1 MSPSPPPSTIDALR
15 AQWIHLYS
23 ERLPE
28 LACSKDPIQ
37 PSWPVHVDHCF
48 GRIVLDAVVGEGKV
62 PWMQNLKGPA
72 VKNMNE
78 EQLRSCVELG
88 EKIAEGK
95 VDLVQLDEQS
105 LRARGKEKGGGRRAG
120 GGTAGQKRKAELDFK
135 DEEDAS
141 SRQTTKKQKSSRNS
155 NTPRAS
161 TSKPPQPKQTT
172 LRPPT
177 PPRSPAPIPPRIHT
191 KITTSSTLTPF
202 RKRVLLALCQVPSGH
217 YTTYAAIATHLNS
230 SARAVGNA
238 LRNNPFAP
246 EVPCHRVV
254 ASDGGIGGFGGD
266 WGPQGKHVDEKWKLL
281 REEGVKVREKEGRVE
296 GGMWANFRPEA
307 GGEGK
312 VEDD

>member
-1 MSPSPPPSTIDALR
+1 M
-15 AQWIHLYS
+15 H
-23 ERLPE
+23 
-28 LACSKDPIQ
+28 
-37 PSWPVHVDHCF
+37 
-48 GRIVLDAVVGEGKV
+48 
-62 PWMQNLKGPA
+62 NLKGPA
-72 VKNMNE
+72 VKNMSE
-78 EQLRSCVELG
+78 EQLRGCVELG

-95 VDLVQLDEQS
+95 ADLVQLDEQS

-120 GGTAGQKRKAELDFK
+120 GGTAGQKREAEPDVK
-135 DEEDAS
+135 DEKDAS
-141 SRQTTKKQKSSRNS
+141 DRQTTKKQKPFNDSKTSK
-155 NTPRAS
+155 PS
-161 TSKPPQPKQTT
+161 TSKPSQPKQTT

-177 PPRSPAPIPPRIHT
+177 PPRSPAPIPPHIHT
-191 KITTSSTLTPF
+191 QITSSPTLTPF

-266 WGPQGKHVDEKWKLL
+266 WGPQGKHVNEKWKLL

-296 GGMWANFRPEA
+296 GGLWANFRAE
-307 GGEGK
+307 GEGEGK
-312 VEDD
+312 HKGEAEDV